1 MEMIREFNNSRR
13 GESKQLISPFKPL
26 EFDFKSGKMVKE
38 ESKKE
43 DKEAESKDDNDGIE
57 DDFSMMGIQ

>member
-1 MEMIREFNNSRR
+1 
-13 GESKQLISPFKPL
+13 
-26 EFDFKSGKMVKE
+26 MVKE

-43 DKEAESKDDNDGIE
+43 DKEDEKKEDNDGLE

>member
-1 MEMIREFNNSRR
+1 M
-13 GESKQLISPFKPL
+13 G
-26 EFDFKSGKMVKE
+26 KE

-43 DKEAESKDDNDGIE
+43 DNKAELKEDNDGIE

>member
-1 MEMIREFNNSRR
+1 
-13 GESKQLISPFKPL
+13 L
-26 EFDFKSGKMVKE
+26 EFDFKLGKMVKE

-43 DKEAESKDDNDGIE
+43 DKEDEKKEDNDGLE